1 MHWADINA
9 AMTKAGWPP
18 MKTARHLG
26 VSAAAITYTTR
37 GDNSSY
43 NIASF
48 ISAKTAIPLSRLWPD
63 GRYSQPSS
71 RQLARAQRR
80 AA

>member
-26 VSAAAITYTTR
+26 VSTTAITCTTR
-37 GDNSSY
+37 GRNSSY

-48 ISAKTAIPLSRLWPD
+48 ISSKTGIPLNTLWPD
-63 GRYSQPSS
+63 KRYNTPST
-71 RQLARAQRR
+71 RPLQRKQKK